1 MKYLNQL
8 DYADVPYPTDV
19 KNPDSP
25 MKDGSI
31 KRAGCGLCCLCMAV
45 DRLTTESLPLLE
57 CRDLAVEHKANLD
70 PGTDL
75 EVLSPVIAEK
85 FHLRYEPT
93 DDLQKMIRF
102 VQNGGC
108 AIANVGGDRDDGQY
122 TGVFSHGGH
131 FVAVISADE
140 KELCILDPSL
150 KEGKFDEPGR
160 EGKVRVEGV
169 FAYCAPSILDR
180 DTDNRS
186 PRYYLFSR

>member
-57 CRDLAVEHKANLD
+57 CRDLAVEHKAHLD